1 MNRLTWTALV
11 PLLLS
16 MAMVFSTYSYGSQ
29 SGLEAFTVSLVLSA
43 PLIFTFLL
51 VSHFAEMALLTGMRY
66 LEPLPF
72 VCTYL
77 RYCYMFGGMDSCS
90 PM

>member
-51 VSHFAEMALLTGMRY
+51 VFSFCPVDKRFNCNCLFLH
-66 LEPLPF
+66 
-72 VCTYL
+72 
-77 RYCYMFGGMDSCS
+77 DD
-90 PM
+90 